1 MSAILGTL
9 AVKAGLMAVQT
20 GLAFLPGQSKKAQ
33 AEAQLRIQQIADSK
47 EIVKDRLQVSIRNA
61 YATAL
66 GQVQLA
72 LQKKQTAQ
80 QMVGVRSDGVA
91 ALGDASLMSA
101 YSGTM
106 GASVDAVSSDIMQRS
121 NEALTQLQENY
132 DASLQDYNRSLDAM
146 VMNTEFSKP
155 QQREYKY
162 MGPSTMDNLLGSI
175 TGTAMSFA
183 GNYANQKMKL
193 DLQEGVKKGSSIMSI
208 LGF

>member
-1 MSAILGTL
+1 MAAMLGM
-9 AVKAGLMAVQT
+9 MAVQA
-20 GLAFLPGQSKKAQ
+20 GLSFLGGQSAKAQ
-33 AEAQLRIQQIADSK
+33 AKAQLRTQQIADSK
-47 EIVKDRLQVSIRNA
+47 EIVRDRMQASIRNA

-80 QMVGVRSDGVA
+80 QMSSVRAGGVS

-146 VMNTEFSKP
+146 VMNTELSKP
-155 QQREYKY
+155 EQKEYKY

-193 DLQEGVKKGSSIMSI
+193 GLQEGVKKGSSIMSI

>member
-1 MSAILGTL
+1 MLEMLAIQAAMSFAE
-9 AVKAGLMAVQT
+9 K
-20 GLAFLPGQSKKAQ
+20 QSQKAQ
-33 AEAQLRIQQIADSK
+33 AKAQLRTQQVADSK
-47 EIVKDRLQVSIRNA
+47 EIVRDRLQTSIRNA

-72 LQKKQTAQ
+72 LNKKQTAQ
-80 QMVGVRSDGVA
+80 QMSSVRGGGVS
-91 ALGDASLMSA
+91 ALGDASLLSA

-146 VMNTEFSKP
+146 VMNTELSTP

-162 MGPSTMDNLLGSI
+162 MGPSTMDNLVSSI
-175 TGTAMSFA
+175 IGAGASFA
-183 GNYANQKMKL
+183 GNYANQKMKM
-193 DLQEGVKKGSSIMSI
+193 DLQKRSTQGSSTSST

>member
-1 MSAILGTL
+1 MAAMLGM
-9 AVKAGLMAVQT
+9 MAVQA
-20 GLAFLPGQSKKAQ
+20 GLSFLGGQSQKAQ
-33 AEAQLRIQQIADSK
+33 AKAQLRTQQIADSK
-47 EIVKDRLQVSIRNA
+47 EIVRDRLQASIRNA

-80 QMVGVRSDGVA
+80 QMSSVRAGGVS

-146 VMNTEFSKP
+146 VMNTELSKP
-155 QQREYKY
+155 AQREYKY
-162 MGPSTMDNLLGSI
+162 MGPSTMDNLLGAV

-193 DLQEGVKKGSSIMSI
+193 GLQEGVKKGPSIMSI

>member
-1 MSAILGTL
+1 MAAMLGM
-9 AVKAGLMAVQT
+9 MAVQA
-20 GLAFLPGQSKKAQ
+20 GLSFLGGQSAKAQ
-33 AEAQLRIQQIADSK
+33 AKAQLRTQQIADSK
-47 EIVKDRLQVSIRNA
+47 EIVRDRLQASIRNA
-61 YATAL
+61 YATAF
-66 GQVQLA
+66 GQVSLA

-80 QMVGVRSDGVA
+80 QMSSVRAGGVS
-91 ALGDASLMSA
+91 ALGDASLISA
-101 YSGTM
+101 YSGTI

-146 VMNTEFSKP
+146 VMNTELSKP
-155 QQREYKY
+155 EQREYKY
-162 MGPSTMDNLLGSI
+162 MGPSTMDNLLGAV

-193 DLQEGVKKGSSIMSI
+193 GLQEGVKKGPSIMSI

>member
-1 MSAILGTL
+1 MAAMLGM
-9 AVKAGLMAVQT
+9 MAVQA
-20 GLAFLPGQSKKAQ
+20 GLSFLGGQSQKAQ
-33 AEAQLRIQQIADSK
+33 VKAQLRTQQIADSK
-47 EIVKDRLQVSIRNA
+47 EIVRDRLQASIRNA

-80 QMVGVRSDGVA
+80 QMSSVRAGGVS

-146 VMNTEFSKP
+146 VMNTELSKP
-155 QQREYKY
+155 EQREYKY
-162 MGPSTMDNLLGSI
+162 MGPSTTDNLLGSI
-175 TGTAMSFA
+175 AGTAMSFA

-193 DLQEGVKKGSSIMSI
+193 GLQEGVKKGPSIMSI

>member
-1 MSAILGTL
+1 MAGMLGM
-9 AVKAGLMAVQT
+9 MAVQA
-20 GLAFLPGQSKKAQ
+20 GLSFLGGQSQKAQ
-33 AEAQLRIQQIADSK
+33 AKAQLRIQQIADSK
-47 EIVKDRLQVSIRNA
+47 EIVRDRLQTSIRNA

-72 LQKKQTAQ
+72 LNKKQTAQ
-80 QMVGVRSDGVA
+80 QMSSVRGGGVS
-91 ALGDASLMSA
+91 ALGDASLLSA

-146 VMNTEFSKP
+146 VMNTELSKP
-155 QQREYKY
+155 EQKEYKY
-162 MGPSTMDNLLGSI
+162 MGPSTTDNLLSSI
-175 TGTAMSFA
+175 SGTAMSFA
-183 GNYANQKMKL
+183 GNYASQKMKL
-193 DLQEGVKKGSSIMSI
+193 GLQEGVKKGSSIMSI

>member
-1 MSAILGTL
+1 MAAMLGM
-9 AVKAGLMAVQT
+9 MAVQA
-20 GLAFLPGQSKKAQ
+20 GLSFLGGQSAKAQ
-33 AEAQLRIQQIADSK
+33 AKAQLRTQQIADSK
-47 EIVKDRLQVSIRNA
+47 EIVRDRLQTSIRNA
-61 YATAL
+61 YSTAL

-80 QMVGVRSDGVA
+80 QMSSVRAGGVS

-146 VMNTEFSKP
+146 VMNTELSKP
-155 QQREYKY
+155 EQKEYKY
-162 MGPSTMDNLLGSI
+162 MGPSTTDNLLGSI
-175 TGTAMSFA
+175 AGTAMSFA

>member
-1 MSAILGTL
+1 MAAMLGM
-9 AVKAGLMAVQT
+9 MAVQA
-20 GLAFLPGQSKKAQ
+20 GLSFLGGQSAKAQ
-33 AEAQLRIQQIADSK
+33 AKAQLRTQQIADSK
-47 EIVKDRLQVSIRNA
+47 EIVRDRLQASIRNA
-61 YATAL
+61 YATAF

-80 QMVGVRSDGVA
+80 QMSSVRAGGVS

-101 YSGTM
+101 YSGTI

-132 DASLQDYNRSLDAM
+132 DASLQDYNRSLDTM
-146 VMNTEFSKP
+146 VVNTKLSTP

-162 MGPSTMDNLLGSI
+162 MGPSTTDNLLRSVIGA
-175 TGTAMSFA
+175 GMSFA

-193 DLQEGVKKGSSIMSI
+193 GLQEGVKKDVSISSI

>member
-1 MSAILGTL
+1 MAAMLGM
-9 AVKAGLMAVQT
+9 MAVQA
-20 GLAFLPGQSKKAQ
+20 GLSFLGGQSAKAQ
-33 AEAQLRIQQIADSK
+33 AKAQLRTQQIADSK
-47 EIVKDRLQVSIRNA
+47 EIVRDRLQTSIRNA

-72 LQKKQTAQ
+72 LNKKQTAQ
-80 QMVGVRSDGVA
+80 QMSSVRAGGVS

-106 GASVDAVSSDIMQRS
+106 GASVDAVASDITQRS

-146 VMNTEFSKP
+146 VMNTELSKP
-155 QQREYKY
+155 EQKEYKY
-162 MGPSTMDNLLGSI
+162 MGPSTTDNLLSSI
-175 TGTAMSFA
+175 AGTAMSFA

-193 DLQEGVKKGSSIMSI
+193 GLQEGVKKGSSIMSI

>member
-1 MSAILGTL
+1 MAAMLGM
-9 AVKAGLMAVQT
+9 MAVQA
-20 GLAFLPGQSKKAQ
+20 GLSFLGGQSAKAQ
-33 AEAQLRIQQIADSK
+33 AKAQLRTQQIADSK
-47 EIVKDRLQVSIRNA
+47 EIVRDRLQASIRNA

-72 LQKKQTAQ
+72 LNKKQTAQ
-80 QMVGVRSDGVA
+80 QMSSVRAGGVS

-132 DASLQDYNRSLDAM
+132 DASLHDYNRSLDAM
-146 VMNTEFSKP
+146 VVNTELSTP

-162 MGPSTMDNLLGSI
+162 MGPSTMDNLLGAV
-175 TGTAMSFA
+175 TGTALSFA
-183 GNYANQKMKL
+183 GNYANKKMKL
-193 DLQEGVKKGSSIMSI
+193 ELQEVVKKGSSISSI

>member
-1 MSAILGTL
+1 MLEMLAIQAAMSFME
-9 AVKAGLMAVQT
+9 K
-20 GLAFLPGQSKKAQ
+20 QSQKAQ
-33 AEAQLRIQQIADSK
+33 AKAQLRTQQVADSK
-47 EIVKDRLQVSIRNA
+47 EIVRDRLQASIRNA

-72 LQKKQTAQ
+72 LNKKQTAQ
-80 QMVGVRSDGVA
+80 QMSSVRAGGVS
-91 ALGDASLMSA
+91 ALGDASLLSA
-101 YSGTM
+101 YSGTI

-146 VMNTEFSKP
+146 VMNTELSTP

-162 MGPSTMDNLLGSI
+162 MGPSTTDNLLGSI
-175 TGTAMSFA
+175 VGAGMSFA
-183 GNYANQKMKL
+183 GNYATQKMKL
-193 DLQEGVKKGSSIMSI
+193 GLQEKGSSTSSI

>member
-1 MSAILGTL
+1 MAAMLGM
-9 AVKAGLMAVQT
+9 MAVQA
-20 GLAFLPGQSKKAQ
+20 GLSFLGGQSAKAQ
-33 AEAQLRIQQIADSK
+33 AKAQLRTQQIADSK
-47 EIVKDRLQVSIRNA
+47 EIVRDRLQTSIRNA

-72 LQKKQTAQ
+72 LNKKQTAQ
-80 QMVGVRSDGVA
+80 QMSSVRAGGVS

-106 GASVDAVSSDIMQRS
+106 GASVDAVASDITQRS

-146 VMNTEFSKP
+146 VMNTELSKP
-155 QQREYKY
+155 EQKEYKY
-162 MGPSTMDNLLGSI
+162 MGPSTTDNLLSSI

-193 DLQEGVKKGSSIMSI
+193 GLQEGVKKGSSITSI

>member
-1 MSAILGTL
+1 MLEMLAIQ
-9 AVKAGLMAVQT
+9 AGLS
-20 GLAFLPGQSKKAQ
+20 FLEKQSQKAQ
-33 AEAQLRIQQIADSK
+33 AKAQLRTQQIADSK
-47 EIVKDRLQVSIRNA
+47 EIVRDRLQASIRNA

-72 LQKKQTAQ
+72 LNKKQTAQ
-80 QMVGVRSDGVA
+80 QMSSVRAGGVS

-106 GASVDAVSSDIMQRS
+106 GASVDAVSNDIMQRS

-132 DASLQDYNRSLDAM
+132 DASLQDYNRSLDSM
-146 VMNTEFSKP
+146 VVNTELSTP

-162 MGPSTMDNLLGSI
+162 MGPSTTDNLLSSI
-175 TGTAMSFA
+175 IGAGASFA
-183 GNYANQKMKL
+183 GNYADQKMKL
-193 DLQEGVKKGSSIMSI
+193 GLQGGTKSGPSTNSI

>member
-1 MSAILGTL
+1 MAAMLGM
-9 AVKAGLMAVQT
+9 MAVQA
-20 GLAFLPGQSKKAQ
+20 GLSFLGGQSAKAQ
-33 AEAQLRIQQIADSK
+33 AKAQLRTQQIADSK
-47 EIVKDRLQVSIRNA
+47 EIVRDRLQASIRNA

-80 QMVGVRSDGVA
+80 QMSSVRAGGVS

-146 VMNTEFSKP
+146 VMNTELSKP
-155 QQREYKY
+155 EQREYKY

-183 GNYANQKMKL
+183 GNYANQKMRL
-193 DLQEGVKKGSSIMSI
+193 GLQGGGNKGPSISSI

>member
-1 MSAILGTL
+1 MSAMLGM
-9 AVKAGLMAVQT
+9 MAVQA
-20 GLAFLPGQSKKAQ
+20 GLSFLGGQSAKAQ
-33 AEAQLRIQQIADSK
+33 AKAQLRTQQIADSK
-47 EIVKDRLQVSIRNA
+47 EIVRDRLQASIRNA

-72 LQKKQTAQ
+72 LNKKQTAQ
-80 QMVGVRSDGVA
+80 QMSSVRAGGVS
-91 ALGDASLMSA
+91 ALGDSSLMSA

-132 DASLQDYNRSLDAM
+132 DASLHDYNRSLDAM
-146 VMNTEFSKP
+146 VVNTELSTP

-183 GNYANQKMKL
+183 GNYANQKMRL
-193 DLQEGVKKGSSIMSI
+193 DLQEGVKKGASIMSI

>member
-1 MSAILGTL
+1 MAAMLGM
-9 AVKAGLMAVQT
+9 MAVQA
-20 GLAFLPGQSKKAQ
+20 GLSFLGGQSAKAQ
-33 AEAQLRIQQIADSK
+33 AKAQLRTQQIADSK
-47 EIVKDRLQVSIRNA
+47 EIVRDRLQTSIRNA

-72 LQKKQTAQ
+72 LNKKQTAQ
-80 QMVGVRSDGVA
+80 QMSSVRAGGVS

-106 GASVDAVSSDIMQRS
+106 GASVDAVASDITQRS

-146 VMNTEFSKP
+146 VMNTELSKP
-155 QQREYKY
+155 EQKEYKY
-162 MGPSTMDNLLGSI
+162 MGPSTTDNLLSS
-175 TGTAMSFA
+175 TAGTAMSFA

-193 DLQEGVKKGSSIMSI
+193 GLQEGVKKGSSLTSI

>member
-1 MSAILGTL
+1 MLEMLAIQAAMSFME
-9 AVKAGLMAVQT
+9 K
-20 GLAFLPGQSKKAQ
+20 QSQKAQ
-33 AEAQLRIQQIADSK
+33 AKAQLRTQQVADSK
-47 EIVKDRLQVSIRNA
+47 EIVRDRLQASIRNA

-72 LQKKQTAQ
+72 LNKKQTAQ
-80 QMVGVRSDGVA
+80 QMSSVRAGGVS

-106 GASVDAVSSDIMQRS
+106 GASVDAVSNDIMQRS

-132 DASLQDYNRSLDAM
+132 DASLQDYNRSLDSM
-146 VMNTEFSKP
+146 VVNTELSTP

-162 MGPSTMDNLLGSI
+162 MGPSTTDNLLSSI
-175 TGTAMSFA
+175 IGTGASFA
-183 GNYANQKMKL
+183 GNYADQKMKL
-193 DLQEGVKKGSSIMSI
+193 GLQGGTKSGPSTSSI